1 MRRLLLYILF
11 LLLPLSLCAQTAVT
25 SSDTVVLQAFKD
37 NDIPITY
44 NNKIKLLPGGKEK
57 FEDLFANIKKAKHH
71 IHLEYFN
78 FRNDSIATILFTLL
92 AEKVKEGVEVRAL
105 FDAFGNISNNRP
117 LRNKH
122 LKQMRERGIEIV
134 KFDPIRFPYLNHILH
149 RDHRKIVVIDGKIG
163 YTGGIN
169 IADYY
174 VDGLPGIGEWRD
186 FHIRIK
192 GSAVKNLQAI
202 FLKIW
207 NKETKQHIGGPEYFP
222 NPETIPQE
230 ERVTLAIVDREPRVT
245 PKAIRKAYSTSILA
259 AEKKIQIVNPYFL
272 PTRSVRKAI
281 HKAIENGTE
290 VEIIIPY
297 RSDIPFTPAASLFSA
312 NRLRKRGAQIYL
324 YNQGFHHAKVM
335 MVDNKFCTVGTA
347 NLDSRSLRYDYE
359 TNAFIFDDKITKE
372 LFDLFQEDKTKSILL
387 DKDFWDSRTG
397 WQKFVGWFA
406 HLLTPFL

>member
-1 MRRLLLYILF
+1 MRRLFLSIL
-11 LLLPLSLCAQTAVT
+11 LLLPLWLYAQTTT
-25 SSDTVVLQAFKD
+25 SSDTLVLQTFAENK
-37 NDIPITY
+37 IPITH
-44 NNKIKLLPGGKEK
+44 NNRIKLLPGGKEK
-57 FEDLFANIKKAKHH
+57 FQDLFAAIKKAKHH

-92 AEKVKEGVEVRAL
+92 AERVKEGVEVRAL

-117 LRNKH
+117 LKNKH
-122 LKQMRERGIEIV
+122 LKQMREIGIEIV

-149 RDHRKIVVIDGKIG
+149 RDHRKIVVIDGVIG

-186 FHIRIK
+186 FHIRIE

-207 NKETKQHIGGPEYFP
+207 NKQTKQHIGGPQYFP
-222 NPETIPQE
+222 NPENIPQE

-259 AEKKIQIVNPYFL
+259 AENKIQIVNPYFL

-281 HKAIENGTE
+281 HQAIESGTK

-297 RSDIPFTPAASLFSA
+297 RSDIPFTPAASLYSA

-359 TNAFIFDDKITKE
+359 TNAFIFNNEVTQE
-372 LFDLFQEDKTKSILL
+372 LFHLFQEDKTKSIPL
-387 DKDFWDSRTG
+387 DKEFWESRTG